1 MCSHK
6 HDGLIIM
13 IRGQWS
19 SFNHSTH
26 NKDW

>member
-1 MCSHK
+1 
-6 HDGLIIM
+6 M